1 MTENEDPRGLQQDP
15 QSAASQV
22 AQFSIGAEVHTG
34 DDEVC
39 GELSRVI
46 IDPIAQALTHLVV
59 APEHRGGLGR
69 MVPVELVEAG
79 GDQIRLRCTAGQFRE
94 LDDAQDVQVLPASSN
109 VWGYGSGQALAWPY
123 YGLGMGAGGVGG
135 MAAGGIGGMDL
146 GGGPQPILTDRIPV
160 GEVEVCR
167 GDQVHASDGWIGSVQ
182 GLVIDPHDH
191 HVTHVLLQEGH
202 LWGRKQVA
210 IPIGAAARVESEIR
224 VKLTKQ
230 QVHDLPTVGLSSTP

>member
-1 MTENEDPRGLQQDP
+1 MTEDAGLRGREQAPERAVNRD
-15 QSAASQV
+15 AR
-22 AQFSIGAEVHTG
+22 FSIGAEVLAS
-34 DDEVC
+34 DDGVC

-46 IDPIAQALTHLVV
+46 IDPVAQSLTHLVV
-59 APEHRGGLGR
+59 VPKHHGGLGR
-69 MVPVELVEAG
+69 MVPVELIEAS
-79 GDQIRLRCTAGQFRE
+79 GDQIRLRCTAAQFRE

-123 YGLGMGAGGVGG
+123 YGLGMGGG
-135 MAAGGIGGMDL
+135 MGAGGIGGMDL
-146 GGGPQPILTDRIPV
+146 GGGTQPILTDRIPL

-182 GLVIDPHDH
+182 GLVIDPQDH

-210 IPIGAAARVESEIR
+210 IPIGATSRVENEIR
-224 VKLTKQ
+224 VELTKQ
-230 QVHDLPTVGLSSTP
+230 QVHDLPPVSLSSTP

>member
-1 MTENEDPRGLQQDP
+1 MTDDAVLRGREQVP
-15 QSAASQV
+15 ESAISRDAR
-22 AQFSIGAEVHTG
+22 FSIGAEVLAS

-46 IDPIAQALTHLVV
+46 IDPVARSLTHLVV
-59 APEHRGGLGR
+59 VPKHHGGLGR
-69 MVPVELVEAG
+69 MVSVELVEAS
-79 GDQIRLRCTAGQFRE
+79 GDQIRLRCTAAQFRE

-109 VWGYGSGQALAWPY
+109 VWGYRSGQALAWPY
-123 YGLGMGAGGVGG
+123 YGLGMGAGG
-135 MAAGGIGGMDL
+135 MGGMDL
-146 GGGPQPILTDRIPV
+146 GGGPQPILTDRIPL

-182 GLVIDPHDH
+182 GLVIDPQDH

-210 IPIGAAARVESEIR
+210 IPVGATLRVENGIR
-224 VKLTKQ
+224 VELTKE
-230 QVHDLPTVGLSSTP
+230 QVRDLPPVSLSSTP

>member
-1 MTENEDPRGLQQDP
+1 MTGNEEPRGLEPDP
-15 QSAASQV
+15 ESSASRV
-22 AQFSIGAEVHTG
+22 ARFSIGAEVLTG

-46 IDPIAQALTHLVV
+46 IDPVAQALTHLVV
-59 APEHRGGLGR
+59 VPKHQGGLGR
-69 MVPVELVEAG
+69 MVPVDLVEAG
-79 GDQIRLRCTAGQFRE
+79 GDQIRLRCTTAQFGE
-94 LDDAQDVQVLPASSN
+94 LDGAQDVQVLPASSN

-123 YGLGMGAGGVGG
+123 YGLGMGGG
-135 MAAGGIGGMDL
+135 MGAGGIGGMDL
-146 GGGPQPILTDRIPV
+146 GGGPQPILTDRIPL

-182 GLVIDPHDH
+182 GLVIDPQDH

-210 IPIGAAARVESEIR
+210 IPIGAASRVEDEIR
-224 VKLTKQ
+224 VKLTKE
-230 QVHDLPTVGLSSTP
+230 QVHDLPPVSLSSTP